1 MTSHDLLPKAK
12 KWLRAISDAADE
24 EYEQTINACV
34 LDLKNAGVAEP
45 DLSDPLI
52 QQAVKL
58 YLKAQAGYEENA
70 ERFNEAYEHM
80 KKSLGISS
88 TYRENGDET
97 EE

>member
-1 MTSHDLLPKAK
+1 MTAQELLPEAK
-12 KWLRAISDAADE
+12 KWLRAISNAADD
-24 EYEQTINACV
+24 EYVQTIEACV

-45 DLSDPLI
+45 DLEDPLI

-70 ERFNEAYEHM
+70 ERFNDAYEHM

-88 TYRENGDET
+88 TYRENGNET
-97 EE
+97 GE